1 MASPRTLA
9 VDIGGTGV
17 KLALLDH
24 KGRIIGKSLRVPT
37 PLPPV
42 APEALAATIDAA
54 AAPLGQFDRASGGC
68 PGMVRNGR
76 VLTAPHLR
84 TEVWAALALL
94 QVLAV
99 RWKHPVPGTSD
110 ADAQGVG

>member
-17 KLALLDH
+17 KLALLDDR
-24 KGRIIGKSLRVPT
+24 GRIIGKSLRVPT
-37 PLPPV
+37 PMPPV

-54 AAPLGQFDRASGGC
+54 AAPLGQLDRASLGF
-68 PGMVRNGR
+68 PGMARNGR

-84 TEVWAALALL
+84 TEGVAGCDLHHGLAA
-94 QVLAV
+94 
-99 RWKHPVPGTSD
+99 PGN
-110 ADAQGVG
+110 